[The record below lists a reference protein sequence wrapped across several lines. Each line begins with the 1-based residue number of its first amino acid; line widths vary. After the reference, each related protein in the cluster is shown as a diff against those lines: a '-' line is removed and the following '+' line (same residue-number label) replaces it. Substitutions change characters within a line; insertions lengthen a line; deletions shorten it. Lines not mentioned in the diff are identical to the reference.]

1 MNPKVLCGIL
11 VALSLSACAKHGPPA
26 GGFAG
31 GGGAFAVPVSAQP
44 LRRGDIVDFFTVT
57 GSIVPKQFAALSSV
71 ASGTVLSV
79 GPQIGER
86 VSKGELLVKID
97 DATLRAQLRQNQA
110 QLESAR
116 ARLDQTQANASGT
129 MTSTNANTASA
140 RVADETARETLRRTE
155 SLFRQGYVSQ
165 SALDQARQQASAAD
179 AALSVA
185 QVSSQNAALSQ
196 TNGQAPNA
204 AAADLKNARA
214 TVDQAQAAVGLI
226 QSQIAQTEVR
236 APFDGVV
243 TSRTVDPGA
252 LAAPGTTL
260 MEVAQLDPVFV
271 DASISGQDLQTVR
284 VGTAVTV
291 TAGGTAARSWHGTV
305 EYLSQAAEPGTLTY
319 RARIPLANKDG
330 ALRGGMVATVS
341 FAKSR
346 KRNVLLASRA
356 AVYQTEA
363 GDSIFI
369 IDGGKAKP
377 VSVQIG
383 LQNDAAVEVS
393 GPGLKPGVQ
402 AILNHPATLQP
413 GMPVQVVPA
422 GPR

>member
-1 MNPKVLCGIL
+1 MNAKTACGIL
-11 VALSLSACAKHGPPA
+11 VALLLPGCAKHGPPA
-26 GGFAG
+26 GAFG

-44 LRRGDIVDFFTVT
+44 LRRGDMVESFSVT
-57 GSIVPKQFAALSSV
+57 GSVVPKQFAALSSV
-71 ASGTVLSV
+71 ISGTVLSV

-86 VSKGELLVKID
+86 VSKGQLLVKID

-116 ARLDQTQANASGT
+116 AKLDQTQANASGT

-140 RVADETARETLRRTE
+140 RVADETARETLRRTQ
-155 SLFRQGYVSQ
+155 SLFSQGYVSQ

-185 QVSSQNAALSQ
+185 QASSQNAALSQ

-204 AAADLKNARA
+204 AAADLRNARA

-226 QSQIAQTEVR
+226 QSQISQTEVR

-243 TSRTVDPGA
+243 TNRSVDAGA

-271 DASISGQDLQTVR
+271 DASVAGQDLETVR
-284 VGTAVTV
+284 VGTPVAVT
-291 TAGGTAARSWHGTV
+291 TGGAAGRSWHGSV
-305 EYLSQAAEPGTLTY
+305 AYMSQAAEPGTLTY
-319 RARIPLANKDG
+319 RARIPLANKDA

-341 FAKSR
+341 FAKAR
-346 KRNVLLASRA
+346 KHNVLLAPRT

-363 GDSIFI
+363 GNSIFI

-377 VSVQIG
+377 VAVEVGS
-383 LQNDAAVEVS
+383 QNDAAVEVS
-393 GPGLKPGVQ
+393 GPGLKPGIQ

-413 GMPVQVVPA
+413 GMPVQVMPA
-422 GPR
+422 GAR